1 MLFNS
6 IIFITVFLPIALLGW
21 FLLQKLENPIYA
33 KLFIVGMSFWFYGY
47 YNLIYLWIL
56 LASIFFN
63 FVFSI
68 LMEHTGKPG
77 MRKLLLAVGLLGN
90 IGMLF
95 YFKYFNFFVDN
106 CNYLLHTDIHLEKK
120 IGRAHV

>member
-21 FLLQKLENPIYA
+21 FLLQRLENPIYA

-68 LMEHTGKPG
+68 LMEHTEARDAQAPVGGGASGKY
-77 MRKLLLAVGLLGN
+77 RYALL
-90 IGMLF
+90 F
-95 YFKYFNFFVDN
+95 
-106 CNYLLHTDIHLEKK
+106 
-120 IGRAHV
+120 

>member
-21 FLLQKLENPIYA
+21 FLLQRLENPIYA
-33 KLFIVGMSFWFYGY
+33 KLFIVGMSFWFYGH

-95 YFKYFNFFVDN
+95 YFKFF
-106 CNYLLHTDIHLEKK
+106 Y
-120 IGRAHV
+120 